1 MRKPL
6 RMLLLALTVLFVPA
20 VNALD
25 MQCFP
30 GTYVYNQRI
39 GWRCEFDPGGTQC
52 LVCYAVIV
60 VEG

>member
-1 MRKPL
+1 
-6 RMLLLALTVLFVPA
+6 MLLLALTVLFVPA

-25 MQCFP
+25 IHCFP